1 MTAEAIG
8 SEEFEHLYR
17 DVAPE
22 LFAYVRRRSTADAE
36 DVVAEVFAIAWRRR
50 AQLPGPELRRA
61 WLYGTAR
68 NLLLAEGRHRR
79 RIGES
84 VHELGL
90 IAESADGAGLDTA
103 DTVVLAALNRL
114 GPQEREILLL
124 TEWER
129 LTPTEAAVA
138 LGIKPG
144 TARVRLH
151 RARRTLASDAEL
163 AELVDRRKRA
173 LRAEHD
179 HCEVVQF

>member
-84 VHELGL
+84 VHEPGL
-90 IAESADGAGLDTA
+90 IAESADGAGLETA

-129 LTPTEAAVA
+129 LTPTEAAVV

>member
-17 DVAPE
+17 DV
-22 LFAYVRRRSTADAE
+22 
-36 DVVAEVFAIAWRRR
+36 
-50 AQLPGPELRRA
+50 
-61 WLYGTAR
+61 GTAR

-84 VHELGL
+84 VHEPGL
-90 IAESADGAGLDTA
+90 IAESADGAGLETA

-129 LTPTEAAVA
+129 LTPTEAAVV